1 MEPQVDRIEVD
12 MTEATPPPKNRPTR
26 LDPDQH
32 AGEYA
37 PEPALLEILANL
49 GGAASWRTATAGQRA
64 RVIAA
69 AGQLRSAGLDPRSIG
84 LVSEARVAELQGMER
99 PAARVSRSK
108 VTDFPAPA
116 VTVRLWDEKDVEAF
130 LSWRVQHS
138 AYPRRFKNRYAPGA
152 ASSTD

>member
-1 MEPQVDRIEVD
+1 MTDYKITEHKYD
-12 MTEATPPPKNRPTR
+12 MVVVGA
-26 LDPDQH
+26 
-32 AGEYA
+32 
-37 PEPALLEILANL
+37 
-49 GGAASWRTATAGQRA
+49 GGAGLMCAATAGQRA

-84 LVSEARVAELQGMER
+84 LVSEARVAQLQGMER
-99 PAARVSRSK
+99 PAARVARSK

>member
-64 RVIAA
+64 LALARDVLATEAA
-69 AGQLRSAGLDPRSIG
+69 AIA
-84 LVSEARVAELQGMER
+84 
-99 PAARVSRSK
+99 
-108 VTDFPAPA
+108 
-116 VTVRLWDEKDVEAF
+116 VRLNLD
-130 LSWRVQHS
+130 Q
-138 AYPRRFKNRYAPGA
+138 A
-152 ASSTD
+152 AIV